1 MFYSCFTEWCTMCDM
16 GHPSDCLCFIPV
28 LQSGA
33 LCMVWATHQT
43 VYILFPL
50 QTGALSMVWATHQT
64 VYVLF
69 LFTDWC
75 TMCGMGHPSD
85 CLCFIPVYRLVHY
98 LWYGPPIRLFMF
110 YSCLQTGALCVIWAT
125 HQTVYVLF
133 LFYRVVHYV

>member
-1 MFYSCFTEWCTMCDM
+1 MCDM

-33 LCMVWATHQT
+33 LSMVWATHQT

-50 QTGALSMVWATHQT
+50 QTGALSLVWATHQT

-69 LFTDWC
+69 LFTDLC

-85 CLCFIPVYRLVHY
+85 CLCFIPV
-98 LWYGPPIRLFMF
+98 
-110 YSCLQTGALCVIWAT
+110 LQSGALCVIWAT
-125 HQTVYVLF
+125 QQTVYVLF